1 MERILIY
8 IKHNLKPLW
17 RFIELSNDFLFLMFF
32 ESRMEKVLSDIF
44 RVYEKEKFEYKRLD
58 SSDSESLY
66 DLIQAQPSFDLQ
78 YFHPHEFDLISVRK
92 QFDKNAFIMMGVFDD
107 KKLIGYFF
115 LRCFINK
122 KCFVGRLIDKPYRGS
137 GIGQVMNSIMY
148 ETAWSLNFRCLS
160 TICTHNESVMKA
172 HARNPLMK
180 KIKELENDYILVE
193 FIKQGEYVSE
203 KII

>member
-1 MERILIY
+1 MEKILIF

-17 RFIELSNDFLFLMFF
+17 RFIELFNDILFLMFF

-44 RVYEKEKFEYKRLD
+44 RVYEKEIFEYKRLD

-66 DLIQAQPSFDLQ
+66 DLIQAQPSSDLQ
-78 YFHPHEFDLISVRK
+78 YFHPHDFDLISLRK

-122 KCFVGRLIDKPYRGS
+122 KCFVGRLIDKPYRGT
-137 GIGQVMNSIMY
+137 GIGQVMNRIMY
-148 ETAWSLNFRCLS
+148 ETAWGLYFRCLS

-193 FIKQGEYVSE
+193 FIK
-203 KII
+203 